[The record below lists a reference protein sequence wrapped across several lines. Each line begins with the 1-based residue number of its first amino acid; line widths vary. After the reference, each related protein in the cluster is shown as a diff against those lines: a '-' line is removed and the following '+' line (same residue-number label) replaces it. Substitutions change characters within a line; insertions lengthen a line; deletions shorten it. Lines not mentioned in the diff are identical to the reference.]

1 MWWVMVVKDKKKIL
15 AISIMAI
22 SIALSCFIIYM
33 AVDKA
38 NEIRYGPMKTV
49 LYHDFD
55 GNIIKKVKVRS
66 GFAEPPSETLDV
78 KDCIFMGW
86 DADVINI
93 VEDTNVYPIK
103 EDISNECNVVY
114 ANAVYSSSEN
124 EVAVTYNIGGKVDC
138 SKMKLTIKYDS
149 NVLEYVSNNAN
160 HKFIQVKHNADEA
173 LIELVMDNKKNIASD
188 LQLLCLKFNPKA
200 ESYVYTTLKTT
211 VEEIFK
217 IGSGGEC
224 VKTNCSFYDG
234 KVYIY

>member
-1 MWWVMVVKDKKKIL
+1 MMVVKDKKRIL

-55 GNIIKKVKVRS
+55 GNVIKKVEVRS

-86 DADVINI
+86 DTDVINI
-93 VEDTNVYPIK
+93 VQDTNVYPIK

-114 ANAVYSSSEN
+114 ANAVYGSSAN
-124 EVAVTYNIGGKVDC
+124 ELIIAYNIGGNVEC
-138 SKMKLTIKYDS
+138 GKMKLTIEYDP
-149 NVLEYVSNNAN
+149 NVLQYVSNTTN
-160 HKFIQVKHNADEA
+160 HNFIQVKHNADEA
-173 LIELVMDNKKNIASD
+173 IIELVMDNKKNIASE
-188 LQLLCLKFNPKA
+188 LQLLCLKFNPKT
-200 ESYVYTTLKTT
+200 ESYVYTTLNTT

-217 IGSGGEC
+217 IDSGGES
-224 VKTNCSFYDG
+224 VNTDCSFYDG